1 LIQIKDGPAGRR
13 YDGAMSRPSIFSI
26 PAGAA
31 PAARMARRHA
41 VARLSLAW
49 LAMMQVMMLAWP
61 GYVRAGASEQSLPT
75 LDWAIVLM
83 NHASL
88 ALAMPV
94 VAYSA
99 WPVWRGAW
107 ADLRRGHVGMD
118 LPVALSIAA
127 AFLPS
132 LYATVAGKGPV
143 YFDSV
148 TMFVAFL
155 LTARYLELCAR
166 LSSGARRWPAPL
178 EAERQRLERDARRTA
193 SLFVAAQLAL
203 AAGAAIAWT
212 WQAGPAQAMPV
223 VVAMLVLSCPCA
235 LSLSVPTVMLSLHA
249 AMGRH
254 PGMGPDQVE
263 ALRADAR
270 RVARTSLYGSLAWH
284 LLMVPPAFLGWVA
297 PSLAAASML
306 VSSLA
311 VAGNAWLLW
320 RRRVEP
326 RPVCAPALR

>member
-1 LIQIKDGPAGRR
+1 M
-13 YDGAMSRPSIFSI
+13 GAMSPSIFAT

-31 PAARMARRHA
+31 PAERQARRHA
-41 VARLSLAW
+41 VARLGLAW
-49 LAMMQVMMLAWP
+49 LVMMQVMMLAWP
-61 GYVRAGASEQSLPT
+61 GYVRNAASAQSLDT
-75 LDWAIVLM
+75 LDLAIVLM

-88 ALAMPV
+88 ALTVPV

-99 WPVWRGAW
+99 WPIWRGAW
-107 ADLRRGHVGMD
+107 SDLRRGRAGMD
-118 LPVALSIAA
+118 LPVALGIAA

-132 LYATVAGKGPV
+132 VYATFAAQGHV
-143 YFDSV
+143 YFDSA

-155 LTARYLELCAR
+155 LTARYLEFCAR
-166 LSSGARRWPAPL
+166 LSGGAQPWPAAL
-178 EAERQRLERDARRTA
+178 QAERDSLERDARRVGA
-193 SLFVAAQLAL
+193 GFVAVQLAL
-203 AAGAAIAWT
+203 AAGAAIGWAWL
-212 WQAGPAQAMPV
+212 AGLEQAMPV

-235 LSLSVPTVMLSLHA
+235 LSLAVPTAMLSLHA
-249 AMGRH
+249 AVARC

-263 ALRADAR
+263 ALRVDAR
-270 RVARTSLYGSLAWH
+270 RVARASLYGSLAWH

-320 RRRVEP
+320 RRQVEP
-326 RPVCAPALR
+326 LPAWVAVPR